1 MLFPSCK
8 AVAFRC
14 GVLGLSMFMLVGCED
29 ASLQDTAELTDNEI
43 EVSPKAGDS
52 NVALVSSVK
61 VRFASDV
68 AVAGDSSE
76 LKVLLDGKEVDGVVT
91 YSERQHQLTFQP
103 REALKPDTRYTV
115 QMADVLA
122 YDGAVVPAQQWAFNT
137 TGAVG
142 MTAQWV
148 LDSCMSSDDIALLA
162 AINNERESGVG
173 CSGLPVSPAP
183 ALSWHCDLA
192 GVAYEHSADLARM
205 GVVGDVSSSGK
216 GVVERV
222 SEAGVV
228 WRGVAENT
236 LVTEGEGAL
245 VAMDAALS
253 NFTQCE
259 NLLNPALTHIG
270 VASAPSLAGAEHQF
284 WVQLLVQQ

>member
-68 AVAGDSSE
+68 AVAGDTSE
-76 LKVLLDGKEVDGVVT
+76 LKVLLDGEEVDGTVT

-103 REALKPDTRYTV
+103 REALKPDARYTV
-115 QMADVLA
+115 QMVDVLA
-122 YDGAVVPAQQWAFNT
+122 YDGAVVPAQQWAFDT

-148 LDSCMSSDDIALLA
+148 LDSCMSPDDIALLA
-162 AINNERESGVG
+162 AINAERESGVG
-173 CSGLPVSPAP
+173 CSGLPVPPAP
-183 ALSWHCDLA
+183 ALSWHCDLTA
-192 GVAYEHSADLARM
+192 VAYEHSADLARM
-205 GVVGDVSSSGK
+205 GVVGDVSSNGK
-216 GVVERV
+216 GVIERV
-222 SEAGVV
+222 SEVGVV
-228 WRGVAENT
+228 WRAVAENSLIT
-236 LVTEGEGAL
+236 ADGESLAA
-245 VAMDAALS
+245 VNAALS
-253 NFTQCE
+253 NVSQCE
-259 NLLNPALTHIG
+259 NLLNPAFTHIG
-270 VASAPSLAGAEHQF
+270 AASASSMDGAEHQF